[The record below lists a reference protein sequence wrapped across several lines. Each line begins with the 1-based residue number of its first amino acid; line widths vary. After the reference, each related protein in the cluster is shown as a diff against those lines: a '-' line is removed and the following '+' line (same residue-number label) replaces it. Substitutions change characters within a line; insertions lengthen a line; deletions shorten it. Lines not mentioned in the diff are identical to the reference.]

1 MGFGAHIK
9 SLAGQGKLYMW
20 LIVLIHVLT
29 ENVSDEES
37 SLETSSLGSTAT
49 SRNDIPNMNS
59 TNTSPV

>member
-1 MGFGAHIK
+1 MGFGHIK

-37 SLETSSLGSTAT
+37 SLETSSLGSTTT

>member
-1 MGFGAHIK
+1 MGFGHIK

-59 TNTSPV
+59 TNTSSV

>member
-1 MGFGAHIK
+1 MGFGHIK

-29 ENVSDEES
+29 ENISDEES

>member
-1 MGFGAHIK
+1 MRFGHIK

-29 ENVSDEES
+29 ENISDEES

>member
-1 MGFGAHIK
+1 MGFGHIK

-37 SLETSSLGSTAT
+37 SLETSSLGSSAT

>member
-1 MGFGAHIK
+1 MGFGHIK

>member
-1 MGFGAHIK
+1 MGFGHIK

-29 ENVSDEES
+29 ENISGEES

>member
-1 MGFGAHIK
+1 MGFGHIK

-37 SLETSSLGSTAT
+37 SLETSSLGRTAT

>member
-1 MGFGAHIK
+1 MGFGHIK

-20 LIVLIHVLT
+20 LIVLIHVLI

-49 SRNDIPNMNS
+49 SRNDIPNVNS

>member
-1 MGFGAHIK
+1 MGFGHIK

-29 ENVSDEES
+29 ENVSDKES